1 MRRGFKSQC
10 EKRSLEIR
18 KRMDLNPTSSL
29 SAFDLAAHEDVK
41 VISALE
47 VGGLSESDSSQLCNE
62 EDDSWSALTIRIQ
75 SKHLVIYKPISNK
88 PRINSVV
95 MHELSHIMLGHE
107 LESAGMSEDGHL
119 IPSNFNQEQEDEADW
134 LAGTLLL
141 PRPALLSIKKSEM
154 SDQDAMQLYS
164 VSRQMLTWRVRMTGV
179 NYQLSYA
186 RGRN

>member
-1 MRRGFKSQC
+1 MFADVDGY
-10 EKRSLEIR
+10 
-18 KRMDLNPTSSL
+18 
-29 SAFDLAAHEDVK
+29 SAFIDEAILDGPESIKRAATTIHAIREELNDV
-41 VISALE
+41 LQ
-47 VGGLSESDSSQLCNE
+47 SDFKGKRARFIGDCIQGMIAE
-62 EDDSWSALTIRIQ
+62 GAKEDDGTEP
-75 SKHLVIYKPISNK
+75 VSNI

-107 LESAGMSEDGHL
+107 LESAGISDDGHL

-141 PRPALLSIKKSEM
+141 PRPALLSIKKSDI
-154 SDQDAMQLYS
+154 SDQDAMQMYS

-186 RGRN
+186 RGRS